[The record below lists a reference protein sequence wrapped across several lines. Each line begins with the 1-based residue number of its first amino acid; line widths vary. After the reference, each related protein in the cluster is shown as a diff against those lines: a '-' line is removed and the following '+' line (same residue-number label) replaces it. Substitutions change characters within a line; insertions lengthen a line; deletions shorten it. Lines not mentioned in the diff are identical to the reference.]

1 MLVLC
6 GHYPSQDQVFD
17 VKRSTTH
24 LLIMVASQVL
34 LVLGEANH
42 DHVVCLVEQV
52 DNELCVCSCLYVI
65 VSLSPRDLYYSF
77 VVKGKLG

>member
-6 GHYPSQDQVFD
+6 GHYPSQHQVFD
-17 VKRSTTH
+17 VKRSATH

-42 DHVVCLVEQV
+42 DRVACLVEQA
-52 DNELCVCSCLYVI
+52 DIELCVCSCSYVI
-65 VSLSPRDLYYSF
+65 VSLSPRDSYSSSE
-77 VVKGKLG
+77 VTWKLG